1 MELWLIRTVQN
12 EIAGPYTKARLLD
25 LIREGALT
33 FRDEVC
39 RANDYWIGLNELDEV
54 RAKLGTEVPELLRAA
69 VRKKAKAAGGDAAS
83 DATEELTQ
91 DVETDEATEPEVE
104 VGAHGRGTA
113 SQHAMENPW
122 FGAGAESNSIPGDFT
137 QVRSPV
143 ERHKEI
149 VQPLRPRSPEPPRVK
164 APASSVPESSLLQAL
179 GVSLALAALITVY
192 WVIRLLRME

>member
-54 RAKLGTEVPELLRAA
+54 RAKLGADVPELLRAA
-69 VRKKAKAAGGDAAS
+69 VRKKSKSAGGDAAG

-91 DVETDEATEPEVE
+91 DVEIDEVTEPNVD
-104 VGAHGRGTA
+104 VVGRGRA
-113 SQHAMENPW
+113 GPSPVMQNPW
-122 FGAGAESNSIPGDFT
+122 FGAGPESNGSPGDFT

-149 VQPLRPRSPEPPRVK
+149 VQPLRPKVPEPPRVK
-164 APASSVPESSLLQAL
+164 APNSSVPESSLLQAL
-179 GVSLALAALITVY
+179 GVSLALAALIAVY